1 MNQNFKFT
9 KDEAQRILLHDD
21 KTPFGG
27 KAFNDETLDEFLIS
41 IEVNGND
48 GYELPL
54 DKINTALNECGIMP
68 IKPRFIQ
75 SSVGMCFKI
84 DGEWFIRKGNGD
96 NGFYFKSKY
105 FHLNKPVYK
114 GESQDEG
121 FYTGNDIIALCETE
135 LKHKSKKWARNF
147 WRELDWQM
155 PETLI
160 DSYNLK

>member
-27 KAFNDETLDEFLIS
+27 TAFNDKTLDEFLTS

-68 IKPRFIQ
+68 IKPKFIQ
-75 SSVGMCFKI
+75 SSVGVCFSI
-84 DGEWFIRKGNGD
+84 DG
-96 NGFYFKSKY
+96 
-105 FHLNKPVYK
+105 
-114 GESQDEG
+114 
-121 FYTGNDIIALCETE
+121 
-135 LKHKSKKWARNF
+135 
-147 WRELDWQM
+147 
-155 PETLI
+155 
-160 DSYNLK
+160 